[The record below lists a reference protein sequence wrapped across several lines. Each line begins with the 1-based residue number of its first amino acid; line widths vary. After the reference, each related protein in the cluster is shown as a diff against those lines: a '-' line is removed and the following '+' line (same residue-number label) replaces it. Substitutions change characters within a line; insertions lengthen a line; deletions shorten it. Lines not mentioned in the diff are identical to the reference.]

1 MSLLRYSDLM
11 KAAYGRQICFL
22 EAWMGTKSSCLL
34 RDLGIWI
41 AQTGAEEPADHDEYV
56 PLSIGRALTIS
67 L

>member
-1 MSLLRYSDLM
+1 
-11 KAAYGRQICFL
+11 
-22 EAWMGTKSSCLL
+22 MGTKSSCLL